1 MWDLPYFN
9 LGNNL
14 YVHTVGGASINQE
27 PTAIA
32 ETLAVLISEGA
43 LSQLP
48 CTHHH
53 LATVSSAEEFWKDN
67 ETLLPNTKKLH
78 IKW

>member
-14 YVHTVGGASINQE
+14 YVHIIGGASINQE
-27 PTAIA
+27 SMAIA
-32 ETLAVLISEGA
+32 ETLAVLISKGA

-53 LATVSSAEEFWKDN
+53 LATTVEVPGHLFSSQLPSVSHA
-67 ETLLPNTKKLH
+67 LLS
-78 IKW
+78 